1 MTRAVQTK
9 KQRPFLL
16 QLQNE
21 REELKQ
27 QSSDFSSPPAQ
38 LLHLK
43 DFLDI
48 QKKNPYD
55 YLFLLFYSMSFSK
68 TSRSHTLVLNN
79 LCNP

>member
-48 QKKNPYD
+48 QKKTRMIICFCFFTACH
-55 YLFLLFYSMSFSK
+55 FLKPLAVIRWY
-68 TSRSHTLVLNN
+68 
-79 LCNP
+79 